1 MIEAPARNPFERIR
15 RLMGRSPV
23 VRNAS
28 ILLLGALAGAAA
40 WQSDIIWRNVGYGLA
55 ILVPAG
61 SLVLGT
67 LLFRPRLLRRQW
79 YRLLGLLSFGALAWG
94 CLGFYDA
101 GNGALSSASLGG
113 YLSQDIIGSADSSGV
128 ARLAGMG
135 GTGVLLIGPQLI
147 LGILIGAGV
156 AIWRSL
162 ALVTRSLNASGV
174 WARDSLVAGAVAVRE
189 GMKDLWTHRPKR
201 VPRPSLAPGRVA
213 SVDNESTPPW
223 IEQQEAVEPT
233 VLDEEDTEAEW
244 VPVEATLISDDTFVD
259 EDETD
264 EEVEQEAEVDE
275 EVEEDSAL
283 DDVMVEEP
291 EPQPVAAVPTREDW
305 SEEPSATSVPEPVV
319 SDGWT
324 LPSLELLDNTPV
336 GTPSTADNESRAR
349 AIEAALASYGIDA
362 KVVEINPGPAVT
374 QFGIEPGW
382 TRRFKEIRV
391 RDGNGKPVVDENG
404 KPVVRREEV
413 SRTRVKVDA
422 ITNLDKD
429 IALALAASSI
439 RIEAPVP
446 GKSMVGI
453 EVPNNES
460 EIVGLRTILESG
472 TFAKS
477 LAKSK
482 LAIALGKGSGG
493 DSEVADLAKMP
504 HVLIAGATGAGKS
517 VCINV
522 FLTCLLMHSTP
533 RELRLLLVDPKRVEL
548 VPFNSV
554 PHLITPVI
562 TDVDQ
567 VVGALKWA
575 MHEMDERY
583 KKFSAVGAR
592 NLDAYNK
599 SPKVAEPLPCL
610 VIAVDELADL
620 MMAAPYDV
628 EHGLTRLAQL
638 GRATGIH
645 LIVAT
650 QRPSVD
656 VVTGLIK
663 ANFPTR
669 ISFAV
674 GSMVDSRTILDTGGA
689 EKLLGKGDML
699 FLPQDAPKPKRI
711 QGVYLSDREIE
722 RVIMAWNSQVN
733 QPRPPRVELKREE
746 ERPVPTEATVTL
758 DRPMSQQALAK
769 TVPPTDDADPLMEQA
784 RELADEHPNLSPSLL
799 SRKLRIGQRKA
810 KLLLDMLEEE
820 GLVDTGQEVAP

>member
-1 MIEAPARNPFERIR
+1 MRPGSPAWP
-15 RLMGRSPV
+15 
-23 VRNAS
+23 AWA
-28 ILLLGALAGAAA
+28 ALAC
-40 WQSDIIWRNVGYGLA
+40 S
-55 ILVPAG
+55 
-61 SLVLGT
+61 
-67 LLFRPRLLRRQW
+67 
-79 YRLLGLLSFGALAWG
+79 
-94 CLGFYDA
+94 
-101 GNGALSSASLGG
+101 SSA
-113 YLSQDIIGSADSSGV
+113 
-128 ARLAGMG
+128 
-135 GTGVLLIGPQLI
+135 PQLL

-156 AIWRSL
+156 AIWRTL
-162 ALVTRSLNASGV
+162 ALTARGLDASGR
-174 WARDSLVAGAVAVRE
+174 WARDKVVAGAVAARE
-189 GMKDLWTHRPKR
+189 GAKELWTRRPKR
-201 VPRPSLAPGRVA
+201 VPRPALAPGRVA
-213 SVDNESTPPW
+213 AEDIESTPPW
-223 IEQQEAVEPT
+223 IEQPVAVAPPPPAVGPADLGEEEP
-233 VLDEEDTEAEW
+233 EEEW
-244 VPVEATLISDDTFVD
+244 EPVEATAVSDDSLVD
-259 EDETD
+259 EYDED
-264 EEVEQEAEVDE
+264 D
-275 EVEEDSAL
+275 DGAL
-283 DDVMVEEP
+283 DDVFVEEP
-291 EPQPVAAVPTREDW
+291 EPPPVAAAPRAEDW
-305 SEEPSATSVPEPVV
+305 PEEPSGTGVPEPVV
-319 SDGWT
+319 ADGWT
-324 LPSLELLDNTPV
+324 LPSLELLDDTPV
-336 GTPSTADNESRAR
+336 GPLSTADNDSRAR
-349 AIEAALASYGIDA
+349 AIESALGSYGIEA

-382 TRRFKEIRV
+382 IRRFKEV
-391 RDGNGKPVVDENG
+391 RERDETGKPIVDADG

-453 EVPNNES
+453 EVPNSES
-460 EIVGLRTILESG
+460 EIVGLRSILESEG
-472 TFAKS
+472 FTKA

-482 LAIALGKGSGG
+482 LTIALGKGSGG
-493 DSEVADLAKMP
+493 DAEVADLAKMP

-522 FLTCLLMHSTP
+522 FLTCLLMHATP

-575 MHEMDERY
+575 MHEMEERY
-583 KKFSAVGAR
+583 KKFSTVGAR
-592 NLDAYNK
+592 NLDSYNK
-599 SPKVAEPLPCL
+599 SPRVAEPLPYL

-722 RVIMAWNSQVN
+722 RVIKSWNSQVN
-733 QPRPPRVELKREE
+733 LPRPPRVELEREE

-758 DRPMSQQALAK
+758 DRPVSQGALAK
-769 TVPPTDDADPLMEQA
+769 SVPPAEDADPLMQRA
-784 RELADEHPNLSPSLL
+784 RELAEEHANLSPSLL

-810 KLLLDMLEEE
+810 KLLLEKLEEE

>member
-1 MIEAPARNPFERIR
+1 MIDAPAHNPFERLR
-15 RLMGRSPV
+15 RLMGRSAPA
-23 VRNAS
+23 RNATV
-28 ILLLGALAGAAA
+28 LVVGALAGVAG
-40 WQSDIIWRNVGYGLA
+40 WQSDVIWRNMGYGLA
-55 ILVPAG
+55 VLVPTG
-61 SLVLGT
+61 VLISGA
-67 LLFRPRLLRRQW
+67 LLFRPRLLRGQW
-79 YRLLGLLSFGALAWG
+79 YRWLGLLSFAALAWG
-94 CLGFYDA
+94 SLGFYDA
-101 GNGALSSASLGG
+101 GSGALSSASLGG
-113 YLSQDIIGSADSSGV
+113 YVSQDIIGSADATGV
-128 ARLAGMG
+128 ARVAGMG
-135 GTGVLLIGPQLI
+135 GAGVLLMGPQLI

-156 AIWRSL
+156 AI
-162 ALVTRSLNASGV
+162 TRSLMVLMKGLATSGR
-174 WARDSLVAGAVAVRE
+174 WARESAVAGATAARE
-189 GMKDLWTHRPKR
+189 GAKDLWANRPR
-201 VPRPSLAPGRVA
+201 RAPRPAPAPGHIA
-213 SVDNESTPPW
+213 SVNEASTPPW
-223 IEQQEAVEPT
+223 IKQPIAVAPAPVADRPSALEEEELEEWQPAEMT
-233 VLDEEDTEAEW
+233 PVSDDAPIYEYEEDE
-244 VPVEATLISDDTFVD
+244 DDD
-259 EDETD
+259 E
-264 EEVEQEAEVDE
+264 
-275 EVEEDSAL
+275 L
-283 DDVMVEEP
+283 DDILVEEP
-291 EPQPVAAVPTREDW
+291 EPTVGTASIDENWTEEPAMPSAAELVAA
-305 SEEPSATSVPEPVV
+305 
-319 SDGWT
+319 DGWT
-324 LPSLELLDNTPV
+324 LPPLELLDDTPV
-336 GTPSTADNESRAR
+336 GPPSTENNEVRAR
-349 AIEAALASYGIDA
+349 AIEAALMSYGIEA

-382 TRRFKEIRV
+382 TRRFKEVRV
-391 RDGNGKPVVDENG
+391 RDEAGKPVLDAEG

-453 EVPNNES
+453 EVPNGES
-460 EIVGLRTILESG
+460 EIVGLRTVLESG
-472 TFAKS
+472 SFAKA

-493 DSEVADLAKMP
+493 DAEVADLTKMP

-522 FLTCLLMHSTP
+522 FLTCLLMHATP
-533 RELRLLLVDPKRVEL
+533 REVRLLLVDPKRVEL
-548 VPFNSV
+548 MPFNSV

-567 VVGALKWA
+567 VVGALRWA
-575 MHEMDERY
+575 THEMEERY

-592 NLDAYNK
+592 NLDSYNK
-599 SPKVAEPLPCL
+599 NPKVVEPLPFL

-699 FLPQDAPKPKRI
+699 YLPQDAPKPKRI

-722 RVIMAWNSQVN
+722 RVIKAWNSQVN
-733 QPRPPRVELKREE
+733 LPQPPRVELKKEE
-746 ERPVPTEATVTL
+746 ERPPPTEATVTL
-758 DRPMSQQALAK
+758 DRPVSQAALAK
-769 TVPPTDDADPLMEQA
+769 GVPPTEDADPLMEQA
-784 RELADEHPNLSPSLL
+784 RELAEEHVNLSPSLL
-799 SRKLRIGQRKA
+799 SRKLRIGQSKA
-810 KLLLDMLEEE
+810 KLLLEKLEEE